1 MAADRVNLNADMGEG
16 FGAYD
21 MGDDD
26 RLLAIVGSANV
37 ACGMHAGDP
46 NVMHRVLSA
55 ARDRGVSVGAHAGFN
70 DLSGFGRRAIEM
82 TSWDLELLVTYQI
95 GALQG
100 VAAHVGMTV
109 THLKPHGALYNMA
122 AERSDYA
129 LAIGRAAA
137 KVDPALVYVAP
148 DGSAMQAAAAELGL
162 PMACE
167 AFVDRT
173 YEDDGSLTPRSQ
185 PGAVIT
191 DPELAAERAVAI
203 VRRQAVPT
211 RSGGELPRR
220 VDTLCIHADSAGAV
234 ETGKA
239 VRRALED
246 AGIALVTIP
255 DVAN

>member
-1 MAADRVNLNADMGEG
+1 MGEG

-21 MGDDD
+21 MGDDS
-26 RLLAIVGSANV
+26 RLLTIVASANV

-55 ARDRGVSVGAHAGFN
+55 ARVNGVSVGAHAGFN
-70 DLSGFGRRAIEM
+70 DLWGFGRRAIEM
-82 TSWDLELLVTYQI
+82 TPWDLELLVTYQI
-95 GALQG
+95 GALQA
-100 VAAHVGMTV
+100 VATHVGTSV
-109 THLKPHGALYNMA
+109 THLKAHGALYNMA
-122 AERSDYA
+122 AERHDYA

-167 AFVDRT
+167 AFVDRA
-173 YEDDGSLTPRSQ
+173 YEDDGSLTPRSR
-185 PGAVIT
+185 PGAVVT
-191 DPELAAERAVAI
+191 DPAEAAERAVRM

-220 VDTLCIHADSAGAV
+220 VDSLCVHGDSPGAV
-234 ETGKA
+234 DVGEA
-239 VRRALED
+239 VRTALEA
-246 AGIALVTIP
+246 AGIAVVTLP
-255 DVAN
+255 ELMS